1 MIKMIDK
8 VIAIENQLELLI
20 QDLDLVIENDQEKEL
35 YYERV
40 DKRAIEKI
48 LENLRE
54 TFDRSDYSESEFM
67 KQFLWE
73 LEIFRNDN
81 DPKN

>member
-1 MIKMIDK
+1 MMMKNK

-20 QDLDLVIENDQEKEL
+20 QDLDLLLSDQKEL

-67 KQFLWE
+67 QQFL
-73 LEIFRNDN
+73 
-81 DPKN
+81 

>member
-67 KQFLWE
+67 KQFL
-73 LEIFRNDN
+73 
-81 DPKN
+81 

>member
-54 TFDRSDYSESEFM
+54 TFDRSEYSESEFM

>member
-1 MIKMIDK
+1 MMKNK

-40 DKRAIEKI
+40 DKRALEKI

-54 TFDRSDYSESEFM
+54 TFDRSDYSKSEFM
-67 KQFLWE
+67 QQFL
-73 LEIFRNDN
+73 
-81 DPKN
+81 

>member
-1 MIKMIDK
+1 MMMKNK

-40 DKRAIEKI
+40 DKRALEKI

-67 KQFLWE
+67 QQFL
-73 LEIFRNDN
+73 
-81 DPKN
+81 

>member
-1 MIKMIDK
+1 MMMKNK

-40 DKRAIEKI
+40 DKRALEKI

-54 TFDRSDYSESEFM
+54 TFDRSEYSESKFM
-67 KQFLWE
+67 GQFL
-73 LEIFRNDN
+73 
-81 DPKN
+81 

>member
-1 MIKMIDK
+1 MNTKKDPNGIGLQKMMMKNK

-54 TFDRSDYSESEFM
+54 TFDRSDYSKSEFM
-67 KQFLWE
+67 QQFL
-73 LEIFRNDN
+73 
-81 DPKN
+81 

>member
-1 MIKMIDK
+1 MIDK
-8 VIAIENQLELLI
+8 HFITSVIAIEKKLEILI
-20 QDLDLVIENDQEKEL
+20 LDLDLLLSDQKEL

-67 KQFLWE
+67 KQFL
-73 LEIFRNDN
+73 
-81 DPKN
+81 

>member
-1 MIKMIDK
+1 MNTKKDPNGIGLQKMMMKNK

-35 YYERV
+35 YYERG
-40 DKRAIEKI
+40 DKRALEKI

-54 TFDRSDYSESEFM
+54 TFDRSDYSKSEFM
-67 KQFLWE
+67 QQFL
-73 LEIFRNDN
+73 
-81 DPKN
+81 

>member
-1 MIKMIDK
+1 MKNK

-40 DKRAIEKI
+40 DKRALEKI

-67 KQFLWE
+67 QQFL
-73 LEIFRNDN
+73 
-81 DPKN
+81 

>member
-1 MIKMIDK
+1 MIDK

-67 KQFLWE
+67 KQFLC
-73 LEIFRNDN
+73 
-81 DPKN
+81 

>member
-1 MIKMIDK
+1 MNTKKDPNGIGLQKMMMKNK

-40 DKRAIEKI
+40 DKRALEKI

-54 TFDRSDYSESEFM
+54 TFDRSDYSKSEFM
-67 KQFLWE
+67 QQFL
-73 LEIFRNDN
+73 
-81 DPKN
+81 

>member
-1 MIKMIDK
+1 MMKNK

-54 TFDRSDYSESEFM
+54 TFDRSDYSKSEFM
-67 KQFLWE
+67 QQFL
-73 LEIFRNDN
+73 
-81 DPKN
+81 

>member
-67 KQFLWE
+67 KQFLC
-73 LEIFRNDN
+73 
-81 DPKN
+81 